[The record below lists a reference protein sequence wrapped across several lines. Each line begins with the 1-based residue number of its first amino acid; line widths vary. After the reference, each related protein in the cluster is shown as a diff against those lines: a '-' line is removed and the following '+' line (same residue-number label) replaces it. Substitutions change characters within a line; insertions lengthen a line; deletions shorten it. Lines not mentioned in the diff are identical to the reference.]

1 MPRGPMRSG
10 GGQWGFDLH
19 GVRAGSEW
27 GHFLE
32 RSPEID
38 AVLVSA
44 NERRFGN
51 VYFEFVEAE
60 LCRVNQKPAI
70 RVELDFIAAA
80 V

>member
-1 MPRGPMRSG
+1 MRGVG

-19 GVRAGSEW
+19 SVRAGGEW

-38 AVLVSA
+38 AVLVPA
-44 NERRFGN
+44 NEWRFGT
-51 VYFEFVEAE
+51 VDFKFLEAE